1 MKNKENYILIFD
13 DEILAL
19 SYMKDT
25 VEDVKNKIPE
35 FKDYEVIGVSNQVDF
50 WKQVSLYKPKI
61 LFLDIQMPGKN
72 GIEIAKEL
80 QNKKA
85 SFNYENPKLPLIIFC
100 TAYDQHAYK
109 AFQVDA
115 IDYILK
121 PVDEEIIE
129 KVLKKILLN
138 HQKNLES
145 TDKSIT
151 VNSSGLDINI
161 PIKEVL
167 YFKADMKYISVVTSK
182 KEFLINDTLLHLEN
196 KFPEFIKIHRSY
208 LINPNYV
215 GKFYKKENS
224 WFVMLKNSTN
234 ESLPVSRRQ
243 RSEIEK
249 KINYTILLDN

>member
-25 VEDVKNKIPE
+25 IEDVKNKIPE
-35 FKDYEVIGVSNQVDF
+35 FKEYDIIGVSNQTEF
-50 WKQVSLYKPKI
+50 WKQINLYKPKI

-72 GIEIAKEL
+72 GIEIAREL
-80 QNKKA
+80 QLKK
-85 SFNYENPKLPLIIFC
+85 STMNYENQNLPLIIFC

-121 PVDEEIIE
+121 PVNEDVIE
-129 KVLKKILLN
+129 KVLRKILIN

-145 TDKSIT
+145 TDKNIT

-161 PIKEVL
+161 PIKEVV
-167 YFKADMKYISVVTSK
+167 YFKADMKYISVVTAK

-208 LINPNYV
+208 LINPHFI

-234 ESLPVSRRQ
+234 DSLPVSRRQ
-243 RSEIEK
+243 RGDIEK
-249 KINYTILLDN
+249 KINYSILLDN

>member
-25 VEDVKNKIPE
+25 VEDVKNKFLE
-35 FKDYEVIGVSNQVDF
+35 FKDYEVIGVSTQVEF
-50 WKQVSLYKPKI
+50 WKQITLYKPKI

-72 GIEIAKEL
+72 GIEVAREL
-80 QNKKA
+80 QLKK
-85 SFNYENPKLPLIIFC
+85 SLINYDNQNLPLIIFC

-121 PVDEEIIE
+121 PVDENIIE
-129 KVLKKILLN
+129 KVLKKILTN
-138 HQKNLES
+138 HHKNLES
-145 TDKSIT
+145 TDKNIT

-167 YFKADMKYISVVTSK
+167 YFKADMKYISVITSK
-182 KEFLINDTLLHLEN
+182 KEFLINDTLLNLEN

-208 LINPNYV
+208 LINPNFIS
-215 GKFYKKENS
+215 KFYKKDNS
-224 WFVMLKNSTN
+224 WFVMLKNNTN

-243 RSEIEK
+243 RGEIEK
-249 KINYTILLDN
+249 KVNYSILFDN